1 MKIVI
6 RQSSVERDIV
16 SNKII
21 EDHETHELERAR
33 LLSEVENLKIQQEEA
48 EIRRQEADIAEIK
61 AQNEANMAR
70 IRRQQEMEEKQHEI
84 NKKIKDLEAEKDY
97 DIKRSE
103 RAEAAARKDQELRA
117 QFSIE
122 ELAAVDEKYE
132 KFANLE
138 QRRIDRER
146 ENANK
151 NFDYYMK
158 IINEIKDSE
167 MDDSY
172 KDEIMR
178 KIFNE
183 STVRIAS
190 QPDRDMHSE
199 NKQENEIV
207 YDSTIREV
215 GQEMV

>member
-1 MKIVI
+1 
-6 RQSSVERDIV
+6 
-16 SNKII
+16 
-21 EDHETHELERAR
+21 
-33 LLSEVENLKIQQEEA
+33 
-48 EIRRQEADIAEIK
+48 
-61 AQNEANMAR
+61 
-70 IRRQQEMEEKQHEI
+70 
-84 NKKIKDLEAEKDY
+84 
-97 DIKRSE
+97 
-103 RAEAAARKDQELRA
+103 
-117 QFSIE
+117 
-122 ELAAVDEKYE
+122 
-132 KFANLE
+132 
-138 QRRIDRER
+138 
-146 ENANK
+146 
-151 NFDYYMK
+151 MK